1 MPLYTT
7 SVIWNIPRLL
17 VKIFSSEKILGSW
30 EKISPR
36 QRKNFWPPKKFRLHG
51 KIFGAWKNTI
61 YSMVTIAKTRALVY
75 FLHSQM
81 ANGAKITTV
90 IMTSRAYF
98 QNSITHLLM
107 NEDVSKW
114 IREQTEL
121 AQSQQYLQL
130 FPLPFA
136 SPPLSII
143 FQNSVS
149 RNRQR
154 PFGCFVQ
161 LIFLLL
167 KLFNEFR

>member
-1 MPLYTT
+1 MTT
-7 SVIWNIPRLL
+7 SDFGRWPGKRNALIYDVGYLEYSAPLSKNFFVRKNFGLLRKNI
-17 VKIFSSEKILGSW
+17 
-30 EKISPR
+30 PR
-36 QRKNFWPPKKFRLHG
+36 QRKNFGPPKKFRPHG

-81 ANGAKITTV
+81 ANGAKMTTV
-90 IMTSRAYF
+90 IMTSSAYF

-136 SPPLSII
+136 SPPLSIVS
-143 FQNSVS
+143 QNIVS

-154 PFGCFVQ
+154 TFSCF
-161 LIFLLL
+161 I
-167 KLFNEFR
+167 

>member
-1 MPLYTT
+1 MTISDADLERGMPLYTT

-30 EKISPR
+30 EKISPSTE
-36 QRKNFWPPKKFRLHG
+36 KFFGPPKKFRLHG

-81 ANGAKITTV
+81 TNGAKMTTV
-90 IMTSRAYF
+90 IMTSSAYF

-149 RNRQR
+149 RNCQR
-154 PFGCFVQ
+154 TFGCFV
-161 LIFLLL
+161 
-167 KLFNEFR
+167 

>member
-30 EKISPR
+30 EKISPA
-36 QRKNFWPPKKFRLHG
+36 KE
-51 KIFGAWKNTI
+51 KIFGHRKNLGSTGKFLGLEKNTI

-136 SPPLSII
+136 SPPLSIV

-154 PFGCFVQ
+154 TFGCFV
-161 LIFLLL
+161 
-167 KLFNEFR
+167 

>member
-30 EKISPR
+30 EKISPA
-36 QRKNFWPPKKFRLHG
+36 KE
-51 KIFGAWKNTI
+51 KIFGHRKNSGSVVKFLGLEKNTI
-61 YSMVTIAKTRALVY
+61 YSMVTIAKTHALVY

-81 ANGAKITTV
+81 ANGAKMTTV
-90 IMTSRAYF
+90 IMTSSVYF

-136 SPPLSII
+136 SPPLSIVS
-143 FQNSVS
+143 QNIVS

-154 PFGCFVQ
+154 TFSCF
-161 LIFLLL
+161 I
-167 KLFNEFR
+167 